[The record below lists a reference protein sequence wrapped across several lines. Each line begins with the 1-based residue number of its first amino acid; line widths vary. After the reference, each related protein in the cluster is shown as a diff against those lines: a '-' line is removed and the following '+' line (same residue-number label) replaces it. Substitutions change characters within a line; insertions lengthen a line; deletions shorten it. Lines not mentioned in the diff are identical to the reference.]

1 MYNNSKIDFN
11 DLEGQE
17 RYDAMISQKDPEIL
31 EKWGKEQYKLKE
43 KLIKTDDPSL
53 QNIKYIAGVDISFLK
68 SNNNNDKNSPQI
80 GISALVICDY
90 KTLKIVYED
99 YKLVTIDE
107 PYIPGFLAFR
117 EVKHFINLIND
128 LKKNVPKYIPQA
140 ILVDGNGIFH
150 NKGFGL
156 ASHLGVLVDIPTI
169 GCGKTV
175 FAVDGITKKKV
186 ENIYNYDLRKKGDA
200 KKLIGKSGVQWGYAL
215 RTTKEYDYPMII
227 SIGHKVSNKTALQIV
242 KNTCIYRVPEPIR
255 LSDKISRRLV
265 WGYKTFK
272 DKHPFSYQNWNLKKY
287 LSDKYNYI
295 HGKLYENH

>member
-1 MYNNSKIDFN
+1 MQNNNKIDFN
-11 DLEGQE
+11 ELEGQE

-31 EKWGKEQYKLKE
+31 KKWGKEQYELKE
-43 KLIKTDDPSL
+43 KLKKTDNPSL
-53 QNIKYIAGVDISFLK
+53 QNIKYIAGVDISFI
-68 SNNNNDKNSPQI
+68 KNRNEDSQQL
-80 GISALVICDY
+80 GISALVVCDY

-117 EVKHFINLIND
+117 EVKHFVNLIEE
-128 LKKNVPKYIPQA
+128 LKQNSPQYIPQV

-175 FAVDGITKKKV
+175 FAVDGITKRKV
-186 ENIYNYDLRKKGDA
+186 EDIYYYELKKKGDA
-200 KKLIGKSGVQWGYAL
+200 KKLIGKSRTQWGYAL

-227 SIGHKVSNKTALQIV
+227 SIGHKVSNETALQIV

-272 DKHPFSYQNWNLKKY
+272 DKHPNKNWNLNKY

-295 HGKLYENH
+295 HGKLY

>member
-1 MYNNSKIDFN
+1 MQNNNKIDFN
-11 DLEGQE
+11 ELEGQE

-31 EKWGKEQYKLKE
+31 KKWGKEQYELKE
-43 KLIKTDDPSL
+43 KLKKTDDPSL
-53 QNIKYIAGVDISFLK
+53 QNIKYIAGVDISFI
-68 SNNNNDKNSPQI
+68 KNRNEDSQQL

-117 EVKHFINLIND
+117 EVKHFVNLIEE
-128 LKKNVPKYIPQA
+128 LKQNSPQYIPQV

-175 FAVDGITKKKV
+175 FAVDGITKRKV
-186 ENIYNYDLRKKGDA
+186 EDIYYYELKKKGDA
-200 KKLIGKSGVQWGYAL
+200 KKLIGKSRTQWGYAL

-227 SIGHKVSNKTALQIV
+227 SIGHKVSNETALQIV
-242 KNTCIYRVPEPIR
+242 RKTCIYRVPEPIR

-272 DKHPFSYQNWNLKKY
+272 DKHPNKNWNLNKY

-295 HGKLYENH
+295 HGKLY

>member
-1 MYNNSKIDFN
+1 MKSNNITNNNNNSINYN

-17 RYDAMISQKDPEIL
+17 RYNALLSQKDPEIL
-31 EKWGKEQYKLKE
+31 KKWSAEQFELKN
-43 KLIKTDDPSL
+43 KLIKEDDKIL
-53 QNIKYIAGVDISFLK
+53 KNIKYIGGVDISFQ
-68 SNNNNDKNSPQI
+68 KNTNKNKDSPI
-80 GISALVICDY
+80 LGIAGLVILDY

-117 EVKHFINLIND
+117 EVKHFVNLIEH
-128 LKKNVPKYIPQA
+128 LKKNSPKYIPQV

-175 FAVDGITKKKV
+175 FAVDGITKRKV
-186 ENIYNYDLRKKGDA
+186 ENINFYDLKKKGDYKA
-200 KKLIGKSGVQWGYAL
+200 LIGKSGTQWGYAL
-215 RTTKEYDYPMII
+215 KSTKEFDEPMII
-227 SIGHKVSNKTALQIV
+227 SIGHKISNETALKIA
-242 KNTCIYRVPEPIR
+242 KYACIYRIPEPIR

-265 WGYKTFK
+265 YAYQKFK
-272 DKHPFSYQNWNLKKY
+272 EKYPKKEWDLNRYLKE
-287 LSDKYNYI
+287 KYNYI
-295 HGKLYENH
+295 HGKL

>member
-11 DLEGQE
+11 NLEGQE

-31 EKWGKEQYKLKE
+31 KKWGKEQYELKE

-53 QNIKYIAGVDISFLK
+53 QNIKYIAGVDISFV
-68 SNNNNDKNSPQI
+68 KNSNSNSQQL

-90 KTLKIVYED
+90 ATLKIVYED

-107 PYIPGFLAFR
+107 PYVPGFLAFR
-117 EVKHFINLIND
+117 EVKHFVNLIED
-128 LKKNVPKYIPQA
+128 LKKNSPKYIPQV

-175 FAVDGITKKKV
+175 FAVDGITKRKV
-186 ENIYNYDLRKKGDA
+186 EDIYYYDLKKKGDS
-200 KKLIGKSGVQWGYAL
+200 KKLIGKSGIQWGYAL
-215 RTTKEYDYPMII
+215 RTTKENDEPMII
-227 SIGHKVSNKTALQIV
+227 SIGHKISNETALQIA
-242 KNTCIYRVPEPIR
+242 KKACIYRVPEPIR

-272 DKHPFSYQNWNLKKY
+272 ENHPNKKWNLKKY
-287 LSDKYNYI
+287 LTEKYDYI
-295 HGKLYENH
+295 HGKLYV

>member
-1 MYNNSKIDFN
+1 MQNNNKIDFN
-11 DLEGQE
+11 ELEGQE

-31 EKWGKEQYKLKE
+31 KKWGKEQYELKE
-43 KLIKTDDPSL
+43 KLKKTDDPSL
-53 QNIKYIAGVDISFLK
+53 QSIKYIAGVDISFIK
-68 SNNNNDKNSPQI
+68 NNDSDPQQL
-80 GISALVICDY
+80 GISALVVCDY

-117 EVKHFINLIND
+117 EVKHFVNLIEE
-128 LKKNVPKYIPQA
+128 LKQNSPQYIPQV

-175 FAVDGITKKKV
+175 FAVDGITKRKV
-186 ENIYNYDLRKKGDA
+186 EDIYYYELKKKGDA
-200 KKLIGKSGVQWGYAL
+200 KKLIGKSRTQWGYAL

-227 SIGHKVSNKTALQIV
+227 SIGHKVSNETALQIV
-242 KNTCIYRVPEPIR
+242 KKTCIYRVPEPIR

-272 DKHPFSYQNWNLKKY
+272 DKHPYKKWNLKKY
-287 LSDKYNYI
+287 LSDRYNYI
-295 HGKLYENH
+295 HGKLY

>member
-1 MYNNSKIDFN
+1 MQNNNKIDYN
-11 DLEGQE
+11 ELEGQE

-31 EKWGKEQYKLKE
+31 KKWGKEQYELKE
-43 KLIKTDDPSL
+43 KLKKTDNPSL
-53 QNIKYIAGVDISFLK
+53 QNIKYIAGVDISFIK
-68 SNNNNDKNSPQI
+68 NNNEDSQQL
-80 GISALVICDY
+80 GISALVVCDY

-117 EVKHFINLIND
+117 EVKHFVNLIEE
-128 LKKNVPKYIPQA
+128 LKQNSPQYIPQV

-175 FAVDGITKKKV
+175 FAVDGITKRKV
-186 ENIYNYDLRKKGDA
+186 EDIYYYELKKKGDA
-200 KKLIGKSGVQWGYAL
+200 KKLIGKSRTQWGYAL

-227 SIGHKVSNKTALQIV
+227 SIGHKVSNETALQIV

-272 DKHPFSYQNWNLKKY
+272 DKHPYKNWNLKKY
-287 LSDKYNYI
+287 LSDRYNYI
-295 HGKLYENH
+295 HGKLY